1 MYEKSSTVLRYN
13 EITGE
18 YTGWGDEALQTDPQ
32 KNELHLKDF
41 KLLLSPKN
49 VDSFYGKDNA
59 YIKELIQTYFMIE
72 LSESEKELIETPTVS
87 AKKSLKVV
95 DIIAQY
101 LMYIN
106 KKIKNNILNENKG
119 ILKSKLTLNYVI
131 TVPAMWDKIA
141 RNTMVQA
148 AIKAKL
154 ITSKKGGT
162 LQLIS
167 EPEAA
172 ALACDEYMKK
182 QFESQYN
189 KEDFNFIVCDAGGG
203 TVDLVAFRK
212 TKKLDEQG
220 KMINTIEQIGEGV
233 GDTCGAVNLD
243 KNFRDYIVHYYKDVM
258 GLEFIDKQFLDAH
271 INYFRKKIKVK
282 HSKM

>member
-1 MYEKSSTVLRYN
+1 M
-13 EITGE
+13 
-18 YTGWGDEALQTDPQ
+18 QTDPK
-32 KNELHLKDF
+32 KNELNLEYF

-49 VDSFYGKDNA
+49 VESFYGRENT
-59 YIKELIQTYFMIE
+59 YIKELIARYFMIE

-101 LMYIN
+101 LMHLN
-106 KKIKNNILNENKG
+106 KKVKDNIIKKENVT
-119 ILKSKLTLNYVI
+119 KSNLILNYVI
-131 TVPAMWDKIA
+131 TVPAMWDDIA

-148 AIKAKL
+148 AIKAEL

-172 ALACDEYMKK
+172 ALSCDEYMK
-182 QFESQYN
+182 QNFASHYN

-220 KMINTIEQIGEGV
+220 EIINTIEQIGEGV

-243 KNFRDYIVHYYKDVM
+243 KNFRKYIVHFYKEVM
-258 GLEFIDKQFLDAH
+258 GLTIADSQFFDAH
-271 INYFRKKIKVK
+271 MKFFRKNIKVK
-282 HSKM
+282 HSKI